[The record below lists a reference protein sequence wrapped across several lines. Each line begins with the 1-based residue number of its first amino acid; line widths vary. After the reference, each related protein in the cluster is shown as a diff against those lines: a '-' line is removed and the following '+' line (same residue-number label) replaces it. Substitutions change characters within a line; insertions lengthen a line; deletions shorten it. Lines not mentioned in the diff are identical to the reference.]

1 MKVNVFF
8 CIVLIVL
15 MSCQSNQQ
23 NKLKSSKSIPILSIS
38 EARKLSQGSVVTI
51 QGTITVASGTFSSST
66 PYGYALQ
73 DNTAGIYVID
83 SIPPIDGEFKSGELV
98 MVTGVV
104 EEINNLL
111 VIRETAASKKGKG
124 DEITPLNVKT
134 GNVNE
139 SHEGMLVNT
148 GGIIE
153 TLHSDLPYGYKMYI
167 NDGTG
172 LLNIF
177 VNTSAGFLSDT
188 TIWKV
193 SDSITVIGFSAQYG
207 AEYEV
212 EPVVRQNIIVYP
224 TNQNQ

>member
-1 MKVNVFF
+1 MKANLFF
-8 CIVLIVL
+8 CVIL
-15 MSCQSNQQ
+15 MVVSGCQSNQQ
-23 NKLKSSKSIPILSIS
+23 NKLKSADPISIISIS
-38 EARKLSQGSVVTI
+38 EARKLLPGSVVTI

-73 DNTAGIYVID
+73 DSTAGIYIID
-83 SIPPIDGEFKSGELV
+83 SIQPMEGEYKLGDLV
-98 MVTGVV
+98 KVTGVI

-111 VIRETAASKKGKG
+111 AIRETKATKTGTG
-124 DEITPLNVKT
+124 NVITPIHVNS

-139 SHEGMLVNT
+139 SHEGMIVRT

-153 TLHSDLPYGYKMYI
+153 SLHSDLPYGYKIYI

-177 VNTSAGFLSDT
+177 VNTSAGFLGDT
-188 TIWKV
+188 ILWRI
-193 SDSITVIGFSAQYG
+193 SDSISVTGFSAQYG

-212 EPVVRQNIIVYP
+212 EPVMRQDISVLLKN
-224 TNQNQ
+224 

>member
-1 MKVNVFF
+1 MKVILFF
-8 CIVLIVL
+8 CVILIVL

-23 NKLKSSKSIPILSIS
+23 NKLKSTNSIPILSIR
-38 EARKLSQGSVVTI
+38 EARKLLPGSVVTI

-66 PYGYALQ
+66 PYGYVLQ
-73 DNTAGIYVID
+73 DSTAGIYIID
-83 SIPPIDGEFKSGELV
+83 SIPPMEGEFKSGEMV

-111 VIRETAASKKGKG
+111 VIRETTASKNGKG
-124 DEITPLNVKT
+124 NEITPLNVKT

-153 TLHSDLPYGYKMYI
+153 SLHSDLPYGYKIYI
-167 NDGTG
+167 NDGSG

-177 VNTSAGFLSDT
+177 VNASSGFLGDT
-188 TIWKV
+188 TLWKV
-193 SDSITVIGFSAQYG
+193 SDSISVIGFSAQYG

-212 EPVVRQNIIVYP
+212 EPVMRQNISVLKNR
-224 TNQNQ
+224 NQ